1 MSRTS
6 IYILLTAVLLF
17 LVMISNQLSRIE
29 RILRN
34 NETKSSYKVQYE
46 KDM

>member
-17 LVMISNQLSRIE
+17 LV
-29 RILRN
+29 ILAMQ
-34 NETKSSYKVQYE
+34 VLPVAE
-46 KDM
+46 K